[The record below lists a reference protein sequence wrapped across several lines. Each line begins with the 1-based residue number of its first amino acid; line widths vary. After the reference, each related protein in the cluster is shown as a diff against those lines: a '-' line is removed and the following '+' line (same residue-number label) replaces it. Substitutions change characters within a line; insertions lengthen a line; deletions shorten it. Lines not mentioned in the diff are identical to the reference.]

1 MENTKKM
8 NNIIKQYE
16 KEQIEK
22 LVSKKRIPTFRAGD
36 TIKVTLKII
45 EGERSRLQAFE
56 GVCIGRK
63 NNGLMS
69 NFTIRK
75 LSHGEGVE
83 KIFPLFSSLIDK
95 IEVVRKGQ
103 VNQAKLYYLR
113 NRKGKSARIVD
124 SDRGE
129 EEDQYA
135 FIEPTK
141 QTNEASVSEE
151 SNIDHKESKNKKI
164 EDKKEALSETTNVK
178 ESVTKNSSGSA
189 EEVVSKESQTSSA
202 ATKNAENETTK
213 K

>member
-83 KIFPLFSSLIDK
+83 KIFPLFSSLIDT
-95 IEVVRKGQ
+95 
-103 VNQAKLYYLR
+103 
-113 NRKGKSARIVD
+113 S
-124 SDRGE
+124 
-129 EEDQYA
+129 
-135 FIEPTK
+135 
-141 QTNEASVSEE
+141 
-151 SNIDHKESKNKKI
+151 
-164 EDKKEALSETTNVK
+164 LSIIFET
-178 ESVTKNSSGSA
+178 
-189 EEVVSKESQTSSA
+189 
-202 ATKNAENETTK
+202 
-213 K
+213 